1 MDYRAFAGAVEK
13 QMNQKMAGGA
23 KAGLYTTTKN
33 NGKMRTAVQR
43 PLGKRMEMLLLT

>member
-33 NGKMRTAVQR
+33 NARKKANYYVSRN
-43 PLGKRMEMLLLT
+43 L